1 MNTTKTVHAWERLGW
16 VWSVIFYISLIL
28 PWAYWMAQGEATS
41 TERWIASVL
50 VLISGLTHWLFA
62 YEMPRRGIPS
72 RSRLWYGVIYAGV
85 ITGVTFAL
93 ISISHTFFFIL
104 SGYFSQLFFFLPT
117 RLSIPL
123 FLAGIPALAMR
134 ANDIDSLAVA
144 LRQPIFWI
152 WLLAAGCG
160 SLIALWISAIIQQG
174 HQQHELIE
182 ELRRTQAELA
192 ASERSAGVLAE
203 RQRLAREIHDTLAQG
218 FISVVTHLEAADQ
231 ALDRDLS
238 TARLHIGQATTTA
251 RESLGQARRVVQDLR
266 PEVLEGSSLAEAIQ
280 READKWSERTGV
292 AAAATTTGTALPLPP
307 AAEVT
312 LLRAVQESLSNV
324 HRHAG
329 ASAVSVTLSYMPD
342 RVLLDVQDDGK
353 GFDPE
358 THTQSKGGGGFGLTA
373 MRQRVE
379 ALGGTVYVESSN
391 GEGTTIVVEMPRQSQ

>member
-123 FLAGIPALAMR
+123 FLAGIPALAMQ
-134 ANDIDSLAVA
+134 ANGLDSLGTA
-144 LRQPIFWI
+144 LGQPIFWI
-152 WLLAAGCG
+152 WLLAGGCG
-160 SLIALWISAIIQQG
+160 ALIALWISAIIQQG

-238 TARLHIGQATTTA
+238 TARLHIGQATATA

-266 PEVLEGSSLAEAIQ
+266 PEVLEGSSLAEAVQ
-280 READKWSERTGV
+280 REVDKWSERTGV
-292 AAAATTTGTALPLPP
+292 TAAATTTGTALPLPP

-312 LLRAVQESLSNV
+312 LLRAVQESLANV

-358 THTQSKGGGGFGLTA
+358 SHVQSDGGGFGLTA